1 MHKKAELHEKKHAN
15 VIVYIFLAI
24 FGIIAFSIVLK
35 STARYGPG
43 ISSDALHYIR
53 TAENLAEGNGFYSY
67 DGKPYT
73 HWPPLFPSLIA
84 LLRLIG
90 FNPLDGA
97 RIINAIGFAS
107 VVFFSGMVF
116 AKRIKSPL
124 LIIIGS
130 ASVLTSATMLRVS
143 VYAWT
148 EPLFA
153 LLVILL
159 MFNMSEFLKNDRLKY
174 LIIAA
179 VCAALACLQRYAGI
193 GIAMAG
199 VFMILL
205 LTPKIKW
212 RDKLKYSIIFGA
224 ISCVP
229 LGLWFLRNKTVASTA
244 ADYTLWLGPTL
255 LQKIIIA
262 LDSLTPWFISDK
274 ISLALRSAIIGA
286 LISLLVA
293 AVILRNRKFRKEQLG
308 DTMFVK
314 AAVVLLVAYSIFVFT
329 ASLYANADADYRIFS
344 PVYVFII
351 LFLLIGLDAVGK
363 LLGTALKKEWAGHLI
378 ITALCGLW
386 LVFYPLPLVRQNMK
400 YYTAYGV
407 SGYNSTVWRMSPLL
421 NWVKMH
427 PLDGQIFSNE
437 PTPLV
442 FLAGVNAEI
451 TPSRRSGTEDFKK
464 QLLSNKKNYLVWYY
478 RNWRTHL
485 YNFEELNSM
494 IKLKLVTQLPDG
506 AVYEIQ

>member
-1 MHKKAELHEKKHAN
+1 MSKKAAPHKKKHTN
-15 VIVYIFLAI
+15 IVVYIFLAI
-24 FGIIAFSIVLK
+24 YGISAIFLVFK
-35 STARYGPG
+35 STALYGPG
-43 ISSDALHYIR
+43 ISSDALHYIS
-53 TAENLAEGNGFYSY
+53 TAENLAKGNGYYSY

-97 RIINAIGFAS
+97 RIINAIGFS
-107 VVFFSGMVF
+107 LVVFCSGIVF

-130 ASVLTSATMLRVS
+130 ASVLTSATMVRVS

-148 EPLFA
+148 EPLFT
-153 LLVILL
+153 LLVILF
-159 MFNMSEFLKNDRLKY
+159 MFNISEFLKNGRLKS

-179 VCAALACLQRYAGI
+179 VCAALTCLQRYAGI

-212 RDKLKYSIIFGA
+212 RDKLKHSIIFGA
-224 ISCVP
+224 ISYVP
-229 LGLWFLRNKTVASTA
+229 LGLWFLRNKIVASTA
-244 ADYTLWLGPTL
+244 ADYTLLLGPTI

-262 LDSLTPWFISDK
+262 LDSLTPWFMPDK

-286 LISLLVA
+286 LIILLVA
-293 AVILRNRKFRKEQLG
+293 AVILRNRKFRKVQLG

-314 AAVVLLVAYSIFVFT
+314 AAVVLLVAYGIFVFT
-329 ASLYANADADYRIFS
+329 ASLYANADADYRTFS

-351 LFLLIGLDAVGK
+351 LFLLIGLEAVGK
-363 LLGTALKKEWAGHLI
+363 LLGAVFKKEWAGHLVV
-378 ITALCGLW
+378 TVLCGLW
-386 LVFYPLPLVRQNMK
+386 LVFYPLPLVRQQMA

-407 SGYNSTVWRMSPLL
+407 PGYNSTVWRMSPLL
-421 NWVKMH
+421 NWVKTH

-437 PTPLV
+437 PHPLV
-442 FLAGVNAEI
+442 LLAGVNAEI
-451 TPSRRSGTEDFKK
+451 TPTRRLGIEDFKK
-464 QLLSNKKNYLVWYY
+464 QLSSNKKNYLVWYY
-478 RNWRTHL
+478 RYWRSHL
-485 YNFEELNSM
+485 CNFEELNSM
-494 IKLKLVTQLPDG
+494 IKLKLVAKLPDG